1 VKQFEYHR
9 PASIKETT
17 TLLARYGGK
26 ARVLAGGQ
34 SLLNMMKWRLVAP
47 RALIDANRLADLKA
61 VQATGG
67 GVRIGAMARYADL
80 SEAVPPGYGAIHD
93 ALEVIADIQ
102 VRNLGTLG
110 GSCCQADPFGDMP
123 NVMVALDAEFEARS
137 AAAER
142 RIGVDQFFT
151 GPLQTALA
159 PDELL
164 SAVHLPP
171 VPAGLGSAYEKFAWR
186 FGDFAIAAVAANLT
200 LDAAGRCVRC
210 RLVAGGMGLGPVR
223 LGGAENAVIGKET
236 GDAVIRQAATAAA
249 GEVDPAHDPIY
260 GPADY
265 KRALVETMTARALRR
280 ACERALSGSKAR
292 AQ

>member
-1 VKQFEYHR
+1 MKEFEYHR
-9 PASIKETT
+9 PASIEEATA
-17 TLLARYGGK
+17 LLARYGGE

-47 RALIDANRLADLKA
+47 RALIDANRLAGLKA
-61 VQATGG
+61 VQATGD
-67 GVRIGAMARYADL
+67 GVRIGAPARYADL
-80 SEAVPPGYGAIHD
+80 SDAVPPGYGAIHD

-123 NVMVALDAEFEARS
+123 NVVVALDAEFEARS
-137 AAAER
+137 GAAVR
-142 RIGVDQFFT
+142 RIGVDRFFT

-171 VPAGLGSAYEKFAWR
+171 CPAGAGSAYEKFAWR
-186 FGDFAIAAVAANLT
+186 FGDFAIASVAANLALGAT
-200 LDAAGRCVRC
+200 GRCVGC

-223 LGGAENAVIGKET
+223 LSEAENAVIGKEI
-236 GDAVIRQAATAAA
+236 GDSLVRQAAIAAA
-249 GEVDPAHDPIY
+249 GEVNPEHDPIY
-260 GPADY
+260 GSADY

>member
-1 VKQFEYHR
+1 MKEFEYHR
-9 PASIKETT
+9 PASIEEATA
-17 TLLARYGGK
+17 LLARYGGE

-47 RALIDANRLADLKA
+47 RALIDANRLAGLKA
-61 VQATGG
+61 VQATGD
-67 GVRIGAMARYADL
+67 GVRIGAPARYADL
-80 SEAVPPGYGAIHD
+80 SDAVPPGYGAIHD

-123 NVMVALDAEFEARS
+123 NVVVALDAEFEARS
-137 AAAER
+137 GAAVR
-142 RIGVDQFFT
+142 RIGVDRFFT
-151 GPLQTALA
+151 GPLQTALS
-159 PDELL
+159 PDEIL

-171 VPAGLGSAYEKFAWR
+171 LPVGAGSAYEKFAWR
-186 FGDFAIAAVAANLT
+186 FGDFAIASVAANLALGAT
-200 LDAAGRCVRC
+200 GRCVGC

-223 LGGAENAVIGKET
+223 LTEAENAVIGKEI
-236 GDAVIRQAATAAA
+236 GDSLVRQAAIAAA
-249 GEVDPAHDPIY
+249 GEVNPEHDPIY
-260 GPADY
+260 GSADY